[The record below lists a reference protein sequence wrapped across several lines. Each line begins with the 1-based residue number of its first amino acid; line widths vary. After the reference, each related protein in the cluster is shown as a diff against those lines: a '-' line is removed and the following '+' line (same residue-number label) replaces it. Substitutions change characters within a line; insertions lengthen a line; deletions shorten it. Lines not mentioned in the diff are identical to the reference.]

1 MAINLHNH
9 TRTGASDEEPIV
21 CCAKVVWND
30 PYQLKYAAPFG
41 GGPVIR
47 VNLIAP
53 TESGAFEE
61 AEAILEQRYPD
72 VEWIIA

>member
-1 MAINLHNH
+1 MTALSVQQPH
-9 TRTGASDEEPIV
+9 EEPIT

-30 PYQLKYAAPFG
+30 PYQLKYVDPFG
-41 GGPVIR
+41 DGAIIR

-53 TESGAFEE
+53 TAAGAVEE
-61 AEAILEQRYPD
+61 AEAILEQRFPD